1 MLNAIL
7 ADESIAAAGVW
18 ADTIRG
24 KRRWEHTKPWHY
36 INVPDGVDPAEADRV
51 ADGDVLSAIDD
62 MDAELR
68 DELISMGAQREAVR
82 FLIHFIADVH
92 QPLHVGRR
100 DDLGGNKIAVR
111 SELVSGKSNLHK
123 YWDSVVLVPVAQDP
137 QLYAEKLLARAGP
150 GLTGW
155 TPGNPL
161 DWARESADFRPPVY
175 DFLPGVAGEPA
186 VLDEGYQAQAL
197 EIAAQRLALAGL
209 RLAAQLD
216 VRFCSAKERAARAG
230 PDF

>member
-1 MLNAIL
+1 
-7 ADESIAAAGVW
+7 
-18 ADTIRG
+18 
-24 KRRWEHTKPWHY
+24 
-36 INVPDGVDPAEADRV
+36 
-51 ADGDVLSAIDD
+51 
-62 MDAELR
+62 
-68 DELISMGAQREAVR
+68 
-82 FLIHFIADVH
+82 
-92 QPLHVGRR
+92 
-100 DDLGGNKIAVR
+100 
-111 SELVSGKSNLHK
+111 
-123 YWDSVVLVPVAQDP
+123 VAQDP